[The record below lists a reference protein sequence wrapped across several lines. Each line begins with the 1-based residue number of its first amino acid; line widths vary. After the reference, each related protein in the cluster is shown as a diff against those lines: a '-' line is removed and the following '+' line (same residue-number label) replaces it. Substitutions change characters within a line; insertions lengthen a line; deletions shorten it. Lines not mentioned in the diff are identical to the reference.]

1 MSGFAGRGPTGAA
14 GAATAASSAVAS
26 TAPSVTRG
34 IIAPV
39 AGAHGHGPGRNDRRF
54 DYLLSPLDRG
64 ARSELLHMMGL
75 VAAVVAIV
83 ILVFFG
89 LGYLFG
95 RLFL

>member
-1 MSGFAGRGPTGAA
+1 M
-14 GAATAASSAVAS
+14 VAS
-26 TAPSVTRG
+26 AHTAPSAQPRAVS
-34 IIAPV
+34 
-39 AGAHGHGPGRNDRRF
+39 
-54 DYLLSPLDRG
+54 DYLLLPLDRS

>member
-1 MSGFAGRGPTGAA
+1 M
-14 GAATAASSAVAS
+14 VAS
-26 TAPSVTRG
+26 AHSSD
-34 IIAPV
+34 AS
-39 AGAHGHGPGRNDRRF
+39 AQKAHGSG
-54 DYLLSPLDRG
+54 YLLPPLDRS

>member
-1 MSGFAGRGPTGAA
+1 MNRE
-14 GAATAASSAVAS
+14 
-26 TAPSVTRG
+26 
-34 IIAPV
+34 
-39 AGAHGHGPGRNDRRF
+39 
-54 DYLLSPLDRG
+54 

-75 VAAVVAIV
+75 VALVVAVV